1 MAPATKSRS
10 ASSPKVIAVSSTVA
24 RAKEAGDTLNAAA
37 RTAKRPVLAAGAA
50 AAGLAGG
57 IALGSR
63 MSTSRRGLS
72 ALVRPQR
79 TILGVPLGRR
89 NGLRRMVD
97 TLGKAAHELGALTN
111 QVSSTTDE
119 IRQVR
124 EQLDKANRQSPLE
137 VVLDALTHRRGA
149 HKHES

>member
-10 ASSPKVIAVSSTVA
+10 ASSPKVIGVSSTVA
-24 RAKEAGDTLNAAA
+24 RAKEAGDTLTAAA
-37 RTAKRPVLAAGAA
+37 RTAKRPVLA

-79 TILGVPLGRR
+79 TILGVPRGRR